1 MRTKLTALAAL
12 AVAAVTLTA
21 VASAGSTA
29 AKQRVAIQVTK
40 SGFVLTPLIAGPIKS
55 DTGNGSAVNFCC
67 WTQRSIMRNGQAI
80 EINNPQMT
88 LTGKHGTLVTRNV
101 IEWVDVPDGYSL
113 FTGTWK
119 VIRATGVYAGLTG
132 GGGAAGVSL
141 PNGNTN
147 AKFEGFLNS
156 K

>member
-1 MRTKLTALAAL
+1 MAAL

-21 VASAGSTA
+21 VASAGSTT
-29 AKQRVAIQVTK
+29 AKQRVTIQVTK
-40 SGFVLTPLIAGPIKS
+40 SGFVLTPLTAGPIKP
-55 DTGNGSAVNFCC
+55 DTGSGSAVNFCC
-67 WTQRSIMRNGQAI
+67 WTQRFISRNGQSI
-80 EINNPQMT
+80 EINNPRMT
-88 LTGKHGTLVTRNV
+88 LTGKNGTLVARNV
-101 IEWVDVPDGYSL
+101 IGWIDVPNGYSV

-119 VIRATGVYAGLTG
+119 VIRARGAYAGLTG

-147 AKFEGFLNS
+147 VKFEGFLNS

>member
-1 MRTKLTALAAL
+1 MRTKLAAIAAL
-12 AVAAVTLTA
+12 AIAAITLTA

-29 AKQRVAIQVTK
+29 TKQRVGIQVTK
-40 SGFVLTPLIAGPIKS
+40 GGFVLTPLTAGPIKP
-55 DTGNGSAVNFCC
+55 DTGTASFCC
-67 WTQRSIMRNGQAI
+67 WTQRSIIRDGQAI
-80 EINNPQMT
+80 DINNPQMT
-88 LTGKHGTLVTRNV
+88 LTGKQGTLVTRNV
-101 IEWVDVPDGYSL
+101 IGWTDVPDGYSL

-132 GGGAAGVSL
+132 GGGAAGVGL

-147 AKFEGFLNS
+147 AMFEGFLNS